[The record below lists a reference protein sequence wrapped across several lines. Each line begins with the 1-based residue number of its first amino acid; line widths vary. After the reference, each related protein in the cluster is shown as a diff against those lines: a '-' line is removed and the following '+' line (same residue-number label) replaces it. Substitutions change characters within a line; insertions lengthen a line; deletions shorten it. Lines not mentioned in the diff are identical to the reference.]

1 MAVGGSTGRHTHTGV
16 AIAYVLEGTG
26 VVEHEGQQ
34 TDTLKPG
41 AVIKDIGI
49 HDAKNMGKVPLKV
62 LAVYLLEEE
71 VSPSAALD

>member
-1 MAVGGSTGRHTHTGV
+1 MPLLASKR
-16 AIAYVLEGTG
+16 
-26 VVEHEGQQ
+26 
-34 TDTLKPG
+34 DFNRLKPG